1 METTRLVNE
10 IEIENNVLQ
19 KWQQEIDQRAK
30 KSGQNVA
37 ANRTAKSAA
46 STKKSTA
53 ANKSSMDT
61 GSDISDVQ
69 KLIQEANEF
78 IESESEKLC
87 AYYNTIF
94 QRKEWLLLQTPN
106 KGNVYYVHD
115 IACLVPD
122 LKTFDC
128 DYKSCRSNFSLFGS
142 NLSFAGF
149 NGELPTQEEAQK
161 CFWENKHPFVSKT
174 GQINV
179 RGAAKS
185 AVAYREGSKYGFLYK
200 GINVYSWGSSNAV
213 AWLIPICRLE
223 GKNSAIAP
231 AKALLHWMSLGLK
244 PASLSDTSRFLGV
257 ETFCKNFKSYL
268 LVGNNKFSLD
278 VKKVL
283 REVEQGK
290 SFDFFPGLLPVV
302 ELPAKKDAA
311 ETPQETKN
319 KAGEASQEIVASAS
333 VEEYFKN
340 ELLAW
345 DYNRVMLDKY
355 DAQMLLDRNRGH

>member
-19 KWQQEIDQRAK
+19 KWQQEIDHRAK

-46 STKKSTA
+46 SHKKTIA
-53 ANKSSMDT
+53 ANKSNVNI

-87 AYYNTIF
+87 SHYNPLLK
-94 QRKEWLLLQTPN
+94 RKEWLLLQTPN

-122 LKTFDC
+122 LKTFVC
-128 DYKSCRSNFSLFGS
+128 DYKSCRSNFRSSWVS

-149 NGELPTQEEAQK
+149 NGELPTKEEAQK

-185 AVAYREGSKYGFLYK
+185 AVA
-200 GINVYSWGSSNAV
+200 
-213 AWLIPICRLE
+213 
-223 GKNSAIAP
+223 
-231 AKALLHWMSLGLK
+231 
-244 PASLSDTSRFLGV
+244 
-257 ETFCKNFKSYL
+257 
-268 LVGNNKFSLD
+268 
-278 VKKVL
+278 
-283 REVEQGK
+283 
-290 SFDFFPGLLPVV
+290 
-302 ELPAKKDAA
+302 
-311 ETPQETKN
+311 
-319 KAGEASQEIVASAS
+319 
-333 VEEYFKN
+333 
-340 ELLAW
+340 
-345 DYNRVMLDKY
+345 
-355 DAQMLLDRNRGH
+355 